1 MIARIEARGR
11 DCGSRACGACRRQLH
26 APCPCKEISRGKLSL
41 EDHSF
46 VQESHSPCVLPPALG
61 AIHKIQGDVVVH
73 ERALPGHLKR
83 LSARHVHAPHGLS
96 QGVLPFPSDRLGVA
110 SQKGRRLGFSI
121 AVPRNEASF
130 RGGIQI
136 AQGFFE
142 APRQPERR
150 RPHYK
155 QLDVI
160 RRDANSTREVV
171 GRLVE
176 PVAFHVCHR

>member
-136 AQGFFE
+136 AHAFGFYLEQSVWWYLLALTWLLTSAGYVFFF
-142 APRQPERR
+142 
-150 RPHYK
+150 
-155 QLDVI
+155 
-160 RRDANSTREVV
+160 VV
-171 GRLVE
+171 RGWVR
-176 PVAFHVCHR
+176 AA